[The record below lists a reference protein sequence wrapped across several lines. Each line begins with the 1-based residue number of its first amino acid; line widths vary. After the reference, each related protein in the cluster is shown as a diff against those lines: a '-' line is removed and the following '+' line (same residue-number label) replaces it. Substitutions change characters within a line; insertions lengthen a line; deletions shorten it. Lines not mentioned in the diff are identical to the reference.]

1 MQRQRDSVSED
12 VQSLCGTARFEDIA
26 APVRKS
32 ILDAG
37 RRLVFKPG
45 QTIFEQGDPHTHT
58 YIIEQGLVRTYYT
71 SYTGRHITLCY
82 WSDGDLIGGPNF
94 FGDTTHV
101 WSGVVTRQTRVIAIK
116 GETLRQLAMLMP
128 QLAMWITDAA
138 MFKLRWLSLLFQL
151 QGTQSVSQRL
161 PHLLY
166 LLSEMYGVKE
176 NDVTV
181 IRHCLNQSEIA
192 ALLGTSRQW
201 TNKAMVELRQQGL
214 VSVEQGRIT
223 ILNLTGLLKC
233 AVEGIPSRCDEMSK
247 LSTG

>member
-1 MQRQRDSVSED
+1 MQHQRASVGVSED
-12 VQSLCGTARFEDIA
+12 VQSLSRTARFEDLA

-37 RRLVFKPG
+37 RRIAFTPG

-71 SYTGRHITLCY
+71 ACSGRHVTLCY

-94 FGDTTHV
+94 FGGYTHV
-101 WSGVVTRQTRVIAIK
+101 WSGVVTRHTRVIAVK
-116 GETLRQLAMLMP
+116 GDTLRRLAELMP
-128 QLAMWITDAA
+128 QVALWIADAT

-161 PHLLY
+161 PHLLH
-166 LLSEMYGVKE
+166 LLSEMYGVEE
-176 NDVTV
+176 NGVTV
-181 IRHCLNQSEIA
+181 IRHCFNQSDIA

-201 TNKAMVELRQQGL
+201 TNKAMVELRQRGL
-214 VSVEQGRIT
+214 VTVEQGRIT
-223 ILNLTGLLKC
+223 ILDPAGLLNC
-233 AVEGIPSRCDEMSK
+233 GADGLPS
-247 LSTG
+247 